1 MTATGAELDDRRTA
15 STGLL
20 AALCLAAIGG
30 LGWLVVEQPQ
40 RAWTPAPQVAV
51 QFGDRHYRLDP
62 ARARWIEEFARLQF
76 SAGQADGRA
85 LLESELDAGLQRIFE
100 EVVGRLPQFADW
112 YYSLGG
118 EYTRLSMAVLAGL
131 NLAEDGFVAARAA
144 EILFPAE
151 AWEGSLG
158 TLEEQISSGL
168 RTRQES
174 LREGWLAELA
184 QRLEPHRV
192 PAPVSTGAGAPA
204 ASVNLDAFGAQL
216 LARERDV
223 LETRVALSTI
233 AAGGVAAGTVW
244 RGATA
249 RAAAQSGRAAAARG
263 ASRGIARAGAAAGSG
278 MTACAPAGPYALGCA
293 VVAGAAAWLATD
305 WTLLR
310 IDEAMNREALLAAM
324 EAGVQELR
332 VAMLE
337 EMLGA
342 YDAAAAEYHAGV
354 EEEIALTFRP
364 ARAGGEAAAIVRTP

>member
-1 MTATGAELDDRRTA
+1 MTATGTEMDDRRTA

-20 AALCLAAIGG
+20 AALCLAAVGG

-62 ARARWIEEFARLQF
+62 AQAGWIEEFARLHF
-76 SAGQADGRA
+76 SAGQVDGRA
-85 LLESELDAGLQRIFE
+85 LLESELNAGLGLVFE
-100 EVVGRLPQFADW
+100 EVIGRLPQFGDW

-118 EYTRLSMAVLAGL
+118 EYARLSMAVLAGL
-131 NLAEDGFVAARAA
+131 DLAEDGFVAARAA

-151 AWEGSLG
+151 AWENSLG
-158 TLEEQISSGL
+158 ILEGRVISGL
-168 RTRQES
+168 RTHQETV
-174 LREGWLAELA
+174 REGWLAELA

-192 PAPVSTGAGAPA
+192 PAPVVGGVGAPT
-204 ASVNLDAFGAQL
+204 ASVDLDAFGAQL

-223 LETRVALSTI
+223 LKTRVALSTV

-244 RGATA
+244 CGAAA
-249 RAAAQSGRAAAARG
+249 RAAARSGRAAAARG
-263 ASRGIARAGAAAGSG
+263 TSRGIARAGAAAGSG

-305 WTLLR
+305 WALLR

-324 EAGVQELR
+324 EAGVHELR
-332 VAMLE
+332 VAMQE
-337 EMLGA
+337 EMLAA
-342 YDAAAAEYHAGV
+342 YDAAAAEFRAGV